1 MLRVAS
7 PVAPAPTAAQVDW
20 TSVLIFTI
28 LACGL
33 GWLVC
38 LPLWIDP
45 AGLQSAHVW
54 WVLPLLMFTPCA
66 AAVIVAVLHQR
77 LPVRHAFRQL
87 GIVPIRPIGRTL
99 GFTLAAIV
107 LLPVV
112 VAAGITLA
120 ELLNLVRLD
129 LDTFS
134 GFAALLP
141 EEARGLLPIGVLVF
155 VQVVSIPVAAI
166 PNGVLA
172 FGEEVGWRGF
182 LLPALRPLGNWPAVL
197 TTGVVWGLWHS
208 PIILLGY
215 NFDRPDLF
223 GVILMVVGA
232 TAVGMVLGWLRIWS
246 GSIWPAVL
254 GHGAFNAAGGLVL
267 LFSSAEYPPD
277 LALAGPLGVGTWIVA
292 AVFATIVIGCSR
304 RSGRRSNGDRDGG
317 ATTGEARCDAT
328 SQSDGSRASRPDR
341 EPGI

>member
-120 ELLNLVRLD
+120 DFLHLVRLD

-134 GFAALLP
+134 GFALCFPKKCGASCRSEYSFSCRSCRYRSP
-141 EEARGLLPIGVLVF
+141 RYRTGC
-155 VQVVSIPVAAI
+155 
-166 PNGVLA
+166 
-172 FGEEVGWRGF
+172 
-182 LLPALRPLGNWPAVL
+182 LRSV
-197 TTGVVWGLWHS
+197 
-208 PIILLGY
+208 
-215 NFDRPDLF
+215 
-223 GVILMVVGA
+223 
-232 TAVGMVLGWLRIWS
+232 
-246 GSIWPAVL
+246 
-254 GHGAFNAAGGLVL
+254 
-267 LFSSAEYPPD
+267 
-277 LALAGPLGVGTWIVA
+277 
-292 AVFATIVIGCSR
+292 R
-304 RSGRRSNGDRDGG
+304 RSGG
-317 ATTGEARCDAT
+317 AASCSLPYDLLATGPPC
-328 SQSDGSRASRPDR
+328 
-341 EPGI
+341 